1 MSETT
6 ADLDA
11 SVRELVVLYRQA
23 VRTGSGDA
31 AGSAALSLG
40 RALDAVQRARRSVHP
55 EAACELAAADIA
67 DARTAM
73 SRLGVSTGTR
83 R

>member
-6 ADLDA
+6 TDLDA

-23 VRTGSGDA
+23 VRGGSAEA

-40 RALDAVQRARRSVHP
+40 RALDAIQRARRSVHP
-55 EAACELAAADIA
+55 EAASDLAAADIA
-67 DARTAM
+67 DAREAM
-73 SRLGVSTGTR
+73 ARLGASAGIR
-83 R
+83 P